1 MSSVYTN
8 VQANSIY
15 NTYSINNRQ
24 GNHFMQRLA
33 SGLKIMTPKD
43 NASVY
48 AISERMR
55 SQIRANE
62 QANQNAQND
71 SALLKT
77 AQGGISNT
85 VDILKTLKERA
96 INAANDS
103 NLNQNRS
110 DIATEVQQLGL
121 QVDDN
126 AYKVKYNNRA
136 VLNGGFDSTVGRL
149 NGVSAVEEK
158 TTATVSDNPTAKST
172 HAVYNATNFTVYNT
186 TSKLTEAA
194 DSATN
199 LTALTKS
206 NATSAGDTLLHVG
219 DKITFSWK
227 ENGNI
232 VSKEWTVS
240 DTYTSGSTVK
250 TLANLAT
257 ELNGASANLKVEWK
271 TEATDGTDTF
281 TSNDTTTTEDTL
293 NDNVVLNSTTYEKL
307 TARESG
313 GTGMY
318 AVAKKDVAITDFSV
332 EVTYVNAK
340 GETVNRTDAQE
351 ALKLNGVQQTHNQQK
366 GSSDIGSHSVFSNN
380 LYEGETNKGIAGA
393 KGDNTAFNELIVRG
407 TPATKA
413 LADDNAFLDITVN
426 DRTYRVSTS
435 ATIDD
440 LNKMLEDDKMGVQVH
455 LLNKGDTLKYG
466 DTAVTRGVG
475 DDAAEFKATASG
487 LYFVGADGVDIQE
500 VKMKA
505 LKDDGNT
512 TGSNFAASSFA
523 TTATGLTGAAAATGA
538 FHSIQVRGDVPETT
552 EKNSSNPLTFF
563 IGGEPNFGIEVTIN
577 KMDMKSLIGMDSDS
591 FAKKFLTKEG
601 AESALTMI
609 DDAISKAL
617 NEQTKLGAI
626 ESRLGYASDNLT
638 TMNTNMEETDSVL
651 RDADIAKDMVQFSK
665 YSVLSQF
672 AQAMLAQANNSGAGM
687 LQFLQP

>member
-1 MSSVYTN
+1 MNSVYTN
-8 VQANSIY
+8 VQSNSIY

-24 GNHFMQRLA
+24 GNNFMQRLA
-33 SGLKIMTPKD
+33 SGLKVMTPKD

-71 SALLKT
+71 AALLKT

-121 QVDDN
+121 QIDDN

-136 VLNGGFDSTVGRL
+136 VLNGGFDTTVGRL
-149 NGVSAVEEK
+149 NGSSA
-158 TTATVSDNPTAKST
+158 TAAKASASLTDNPTTNAT
-172 HAVYNATNFTVYNT
+172 HAVYNITGLKSFATGSSADAGNT
-186 TSKLTEAA
+186 SLLVDLGKVGAE
-194 DSATN
+194 N
-199 LTALTKS
+199 KYQTAFNS
-206 NATSAGDTLLHVG
+206 G

-227 ENGNI
+227 ENGTT
-232 VSKEWTVS
+232 VSKEITIDNTTKIDDLVNKLNS
-240 DTYTSGSTVK
+240 S
-250 TLANLAT
+250 NLMFSFQGNDAT
-257 ELNGASANLKVEWK
+257 KL
-271 TEATDGTDTF
+271 
-281 TSNDTTTTEDTL
+281 TSNDDTTTNATA
-293 NDNVVLNSTTYEKL
+293 NKVLNASNFEEL
-307 TARESG
+307 TVKDAG
-313 GTGMY
+313 GTGLY
-318 AVAKKDVAITDFSV
+318 AIGNKDVRITDFSV
-332 EVTYVNAK
+332 SVTSKALDGSDITNV
-340 GETVNRTDAQE
+340 EAQ
-351 ALKLNGVQQTHNQQK
+351 KLLTFNGVQQSFGPTK
-366 GSSDIGSHSVFSNN
+366 EGSNAVFSSK
-380 LYEGETNKGIAGA
+380 LYVADTSKGIDATDGNA
-393 KGDNTAFNELIVRG
+393 TQLKNLKTVGGTTIYSDATEFGIKIDSNTEFKI
-407 TPATKA
+407 
-413 LADDNAFLDITVN
+413 
-426 DRTYRVSTS
+426 S
-435 ATIDD
+435 AESTIDD
-440 LNKMLEDDKMGVQVH
+440 LNNELKTRGYDIRAY
-455 LLNKGDTLKYG
+455 LLNAGDEITYEG
-466 DTAVTRGVG
+466 TTVTRGSG
-475 DDAAEFKATASG
+475 ENQTALKATASA
-487 LYFVGADGVDIQE
+487 LYFVAGDGKDISSIE
-500 VKMKA
+500 ISPYKA
-505 LKDDGNT
+505 
-512 TGSNFAASSFA
+512 AEASA
-523 TTATGLTGAAAATGA
+523 TAATADTSGLA
-538 FHSIQVRGDVPETT
+538 TNEITSLQSRKTSEDSVTS
-552 EKNSSNPLTFF
+552 SSNPLTFF

-577 KMDMKSLIGMDSDS
+577 KMDIKSLMGVDVDS

-651 RDADIAKDMVQFSK
+651 RDSDIAKDMVQFSK

>member
-1 MSSVYTN
+1 M
-8 VQANSIY
+8 
-15 NTYSINNRQ
+15 
-24 GNHFMQRLA
+24 
-33 SGLKIMTPKD
+33 
-43 NASVY
+43 
-48 AISERMR
+48 
-55 SQIRANE
+55 
-62 QANQNAQND
+62 
-71 SALLKT
+71 
-77 AQGGISNT
+77 
-85 VDILKTLKERA
+85 
-96 INAANDS
+96 
-103 NLNQNRS
+103 
-110 DIATEVQQLGL
+110 
-121 QVDDN
+121 
-126 AYKVKYNNRA
+126 
-136 VLNGGFDSTVGRL
+136 
-149 NGVSAVEEK
+149 
-158 TTATVSDNPTAKST
+158 
-172 HAVYNATNFTVYNT
+172 
-186 TSKLTEAA
+186 
-194 DSATN
+194 
-199 LTALTKS
+199 TALTKS
-206 NATSAGDTLLHVG
+206 NATSAGDTLIQVG

-232 VSKEWTVS
+232 VSKELTVAAAAN
-240 DTYTSGSTVK
+240 TSNGEVK
-250 TLANLAT
+250 TLADVAT
-257 ELNGASANLKVEWK
+257 VLNDVSGNLKVLWQAK
-271 TEATDGTDTF
+271 ADNGTDTF
-281 TSNDTTTTEDTL
+281 TSDDVVGTEDKKG
-293 NDNVVLNSTTYEKL
+293 DNVVLNSTTYEKL
-307 TARESG
+307 TAKEAG
-313 GTGMY
+313 GTGIY
-318 AVAKKDVAITDFSV
+318 AVAKKDIAITDFSV

-380 LYEGETNKGIAGA
+380 LYEGTTDTGIAGA
-393 KGDNTAFNELIVRG
+393 KGDNTAFNELVVRG
-407 TPATKA
+407 TSTLA
-413 LADDNAFLDITVN
+413 LSGDTAYLDITVN
-426 DRTYRVSTS
+426 DRTYKVNAS

-475 DDAAEFKATASG
+475 DDATEFKATASG
-487 LYFVGADGVDIQE
+487 LYFVGADGVDIQK
-500 VKMKA
+500 VSIA
-505 LKDDGNT
+505 TYKDDG
-512 TGSNFAASSFA
+512 
-523 TTATGLTGAAAATGA
+523 TTASTGAIAKSFSSSAAALDGSDVTKGL
-538 FHSIQVRGDVPETT
+538 FHSIQTRGDVPEPT

-651 RDADIAKDMVQFSK
+651 RDSDIAKDMVQFSK

>member
-71 SALLKT
+71 AALLKT

-110 DIATEVQQLGL
+110 DIATEVQQLGY

-149 NGVSAVEEK
+149 NGSSAVSS
-158 TTATVSDNPTAKST
+158 TTDPSKITNPTQVAT
-172 HAVYNATNFTVYNT
+172 HAVYSMTGLKALDASGNATAVTANT
-186 TSKLTEAA
+186 AKVIDLS
-194 DSATN
+194 DTN
-199 LTALTKS
+199 NKS
-206 NATSAGDTLLHVG
+206 LLHSG
-219 DKITFSWK
+219 DKVTLSWK
-227 ENGNI
+227 ENGAL
-232 VSKEWTVS
+232 VKKEVELTAAMDLTEFATDLSGGNVKFSFEATPTNKLTSS
-240 DTYTSGSTVK
+240 DTGDDAKVLSSSDFK
-250 TLANLAT
+250 
-257 ELNGASANLKVEWK
+257 ELDVTGA
-271 TEATDGTDTF
+271 
-281 TSNDTTTTEDTL
+281 
-293 NDNVVLNSTTYEKL
+293 
-307 TARESG
+307 G
-313 GTGMY
+313 GIGLY
-318 AVAKKDVAITDFSV
+318 AVGKKDVSITDFSISV
-332 EVTYVNAK
+332 TSKNPKDGKYVANTEGQEYLASKIKGVQQSFGDDDKGSNTVFTSQLYVSDTDAAAKGIAYGSGNATKLNELAIPGAGTKVFPDAVEVGININGDGEFKIDADMTIDELNDKLKERGYNVRAYLLQKGDEVTY
-340 GETVNRTDAQE
+340 E
-351 ALKLNGVQQTHNQQK
+351 
-366 GSSDIGSHSVFSNN
+366 GS
-380 LYEGETNKGIAGA
+380 T
-393 KGDNTAFNELIVRG
+393 
-407 TPATKA
+407 
-413 LADDNAFLDITVN
+413 
-426 DRTYRVSTS
+426 
-435 ATIDD
+435 
-440 LNKMLEDDKMGVQVH
+440 
-455 LLNKGDTLKYG
+455 
-466 DTAVTRGVG
+466 VTRGSG
-475 DDAAEFKATASG
+475 ENQTTLKATANA
-487 LYFVGADGVDIQE
+487 LYFVGEGGTTFDSIDI
-500 VKMKA
+500 KGYKA
-505 LKDDGNT
+505 GESAIT
-512 TGSNFAASSFA
+512 
-523 TTATGLTGAAAATGA
+523 TTANTIGTISKLQSYGTSTDSG
-538 FHSIQVRGDVPETT
+538 TT
-552 EKNSSNPLTFF
+552 SNSNPLTFF

-577 KMDMKSLIGMDSDS
+577 KMDLKSLIGMDADS

-687 LQFLQP
+687 LQFLQQ